1 MEKLTSVGS
10 GFAVDDVRH
19 ACQDFDYDFKV
30 AFFRWL
36 ICKKKS
42 CFVNSN
48 SFFFKKYFFMNETT
62 LNTFYYEWMK
72 GKLGN
77 SLFLCVFRTSFKSIS
92 YYDAPEM

>member
-36 ICKKKS
+36 ICKKNHALS
-42 CFVNSN
+42 IPTV
-48 SFFFKKYFFMNETT
+48 FFQKNIFMNETT

>member
-10 GFAVDDVRH
+10 GFAVDDVRY

-48 SFFFKKYFFMNETT
+48 SFFFQKIFFYEWNDSEYILLWMNEGETWK
-62 LNTFYYEWMK
+62 FIVPV
-72 GKLGN
+72 
-77 SLFLCVFRTSFKSIS
+77 CVS
-92 YYDAPEM
+92 YIIQVH